1 MNSSLHSESPP
12 ADSTAHEIRPR
23 GRLWTLLAAIAVFA
37 WILITISSYILNR
50 LSGEQL
56 SPQAPLQVYQ
66 ILTDTVSERSCVL
79 PDGRTISLMD
89 SPLLTASDFET
100 FRGWQDTDFRS
111 QLRLHLKTSACTVL
125 QQAQKQHPNSQLAVF
140 IKGSPVG
147 FVRLQ
152 GIRGD
157 YLQLTLEYCTAAD
170 ANEVFARLTQ

>member
-1 MNSSLHSESPP
+1 
-12 ADSTAHEIRPR
+12 
-23 GRLWTLLAAIAVFA
+23 
-37 WILITISSYILNR
+37 
-50 LSGEQL
+50 
-56 SPQAPLQVYQ
+56 
-66 ILTDTVSERSCVL
+66 
-79 PDGRTISLMD
+79 MD

-100 FRGWQDTDFRS
+100 FRGWRDTDFRS

-140 IKGSPVG
+140 IKGCPVG
-147 FVRLQ
+147 LVPLQ